1 MNDEE
6 HEVIRRGLRIWYGD
20 GFDEEDPFQTE
31 LQQMI
36 LEYERRLEQIKLEHE
51 RKLKQMKLEHQRK
64 MVEKDIQICYSKAM
78 RLKRLIG
85 LNREILKKDIQIC
98 YLKAALLDKILKKTI
113 DQKLLIYI
121 W

>member
-6 HEVIRRGLRIWYGD
+6 HEVMRRGMRIWYGD
-20 GFDEEDPFQTE
+20 GFDEEDPFERE
-31 LQQMI
+31 LQQMV
-36 LEYERRLEQIKLEHE
+36 LEHERRLEQMKLEHERELKQIKLEHE
-51 RKLKQMKLEHQRK
+51 RKMAEQ
-64 MVEKDIQICYSKAM
+64 
-78 RLKRLIG
+78 
-85 LNREILKKDIQIC
+85 EILKKDIQIC